1 MSKKKKWSP
10 EAKFK
15 IALEIIKSEI
25 TLIEL
30 CKKYEV
36 APSQV
41 HSWKRQLL
49 EQGSELFKKPEK
61 DRKIKEV
68 QEAEQKVLY
77 AKIGAL
83 TVERDF
89 LKECWSKLQEK

>member
-1 MSKKKKWSP
+1 MSKKKKWSS

-15 IALEIIKSEI
+15 IALEAIKGET
-25 TLIEL
+25 TLNEL

-41 HSWKRQLL
+41 HAWKRQLL
-49 EQGSELFKKPEK
+49 EQGSELFKKSEK
-61 DRKIKEV
+61 ESKIKAV

-77 AKIGAL
+77 EKIGEL

-89 LKECWSKLQEK
+89 LKECWRKLQGK

>member
-1 MSKKKKWSP
+1 MSKKKQWSS

-15 IALEIIKSEI
+15 IALEAIKGEV
-25 TLIEL
+25 TLNEL

-41 HSWKRQLL
+41 HSWKKQLI
-49 EQGSELFKKPEK
+49 EQGSKLFNKSN
-61 DRKIKEV
+61 KEAKV
-68 QEAEQKVLY
+68 RATQEAEQQVLY
-77 AKIGAL
+77 KKIGEL

-89 LKECWSKLQEK
+89 LKECWRKLQGK

>member
-1 MSKKKKWSP
+1 MSKKKKWSS

-15 IALEIIKSEI
+15 IALEAIKGEVP
-25 TLIEL
+25 LNEL

-41 HSWKRQLL
+41 HAWKRQLI
-49 EQGSELFKKPEK
+49 EQGSELFNKSN
-61 DRKIKEV
+61 KEAKARAA
-68 QEAEQKVLY
+68 QEADQQVLY
-77 AKIGAL
+77 KKIGEL

-89 LKECWSKLQEK
+89 LKECWRKLQGK

>member
-1 MSKKKKWSP
+1 MSKKKKWSS

-15 IALEIIKSEI
+15 ITLEAIKGEV
-25 TLIEL
+25 TLNEL

-41 HSWKRQLL
+41 HSWKRQLI
-49 EQGSELFKKPEK
+49 EQGSELFNKSN
-61 DRKIKEV
+61 KEAKARAA
-68 QEAEQKVLY
+68 QEADQQVLY
-77 AKIGAL
+77 KKIGEL

-89 LKECWSKLQEK
+89 LKECWRKLQGK